1 MESRGNARIGIA
13 RNVFELEV
21 SDPIF
26 ESKIRGAQDLLTS
39 QLLELNVEI
48 EFFQQSG
55 RIVRIDVWGIR
66 RDLAEAVYDQLV
78 GIQETL
84 INLSHE
90 EEIEI
95 QEEKERIRSKYS
107 KRKTAAYNRGMMEL
121 LGEGKEEGK
130 TDNSKE

>member
-1 MESRGNARIGIA
+1 M
-13 RNVFELEV
+13 
-21 SDPIF
+21 
-26 ESKIRGAQDLLTS
+26 
-39 QLLELNVEI
+39 ELNVEI

-121 LGEGKEEGK
+121 LGETEGK
-130 TDNSKE
+130 TDGKTGKTEQD